1 MILGLAV
8 VNRHLQVDQ
17 VLCEHPCPAL
27 DSQVQSPDALVVDLK
42 RICAGVQ
49 ECHKRVLVVREG
61 SDAQGSHTV
70 LLGNVKVVALADQGG

>member
-1 MILGLAV
+1 MILGLTV

-17 VLCEHPCPAL
+17 VLSEHPCAAL
-27 DSQVQSPDALVVDLK
+27 DRQVQSPDALVVDLK

-49 ECHKRVLVVREG
+49 KCNKRVLVVREG